1 VADVIVDPPVHD
13 LDAAPSRCLG
23 QVDDG
28 LGEQEVIAIAGCLP
42 EPLLSPTRLS
52 RPTAASRSR

>member
-13 LDAAPSRCLG
+13 LDAAPSGCLG

-28 LGEQEVIAIAGCLP
+28 LGEKEVIAVSGCLP
-42 EPLLSPTRLS
+42 EPLLSPRGYLV
-52 RPTAASRSR
+52 